1 MPESIKK
8 RATIGA
14 IWAAVDRFGIVLLQF
29 VINIVLARLLTP
41 EDFGCIGMITIFVA
55 VSQTLIDGGFGSA
68 LIQKKDAT
76 QQDFSTIF
84 YWNILFSVFLYVIL
98 FSASPSIAAFFRMPQ
113 LTDILR
119 VLGVVLLTNAFGLVQ
134 KVKLRKQLDFRK
146 IAISNI
152 GSNTIA
158 AVIAIVMAH
167 NGFGVW
173 SLVWMQLFTSVIF
186 GIFLWILAKW
196 YPSLIFSL
204 DSLKRLFGY
213 GGYLLITNVLQD
225 FCTHLQGVV
234 IGRKFSAVE
243 MGLYSQAKKMDEV
256 ACLTFPNIIV
266 QVVFPLYSELQNDL
280 NRLREL
286 LRQNTRVISFI
297 IFPLMTLLIVIA
309 DQIIVFLF
317 GEKWVD
323 AVPYFQVL
331 CIGGFFA
338 CLQNMNYYAIAAIGK
353 SGTLFRWS
361 FYKWGFLLTLLLV
374 STKFGM
380 NGVLVAM
387 VVSNIN
393 IYFINAYLV
402 HRYIGYTIVRQLR
415 DVAPMLGCSILAG
428 TLVAFTHIYTHLHF
442 IPLTFLFTTIY
453 MFVTWRCKLP
463 AIKDVRSI
471 VLTILNQK

>member
-1 MPESIKK
+1 MSESIRKK
-8 RATIGA
+8 ATIGA

-41 EDFGCIGMITIFVA
+41 GDFGCIGMITIFVA
-55 VSQTLIDGGFGSA
+55 ISQTLIDGGFGSA

-84 YWNILFSVFLYVIL
+84 YWNILFSGILYVIL
-98 FSASPSIAAFFRMPQ
+98 FFASPFIAAFFRMPA
-113 LTDILR
+113 LTDILK
-119 VLGVVLLTNAFGLVQ
+119 VLGIVLITNAFGLVQ

-146 IAISNI
+146 IAISSI
-152 GSNTIA
+152 VSNAIA
-158 AVIAIVMAH
+158 AVVAIVMAH
-167 NGFGVW
+167 HGFGVW
-173 SLVWMQLFTSVIF
+173 SLVLMQLFTSAIS
-186 GIFLWILAKW
+186 GIFLWFLAQW
-196 YPSLIFSL
+196 HPSLLFSFK
-204 DSLKRLFGY
+204 SLKGLFGY

-256 ACLTFPNIIV
+256 ACLTFPNIII

-286 LRQNTRVISFI
+286 LKQNTRVISFI
-297 IFPLMTLLIVIA
+297 IFPLMALLVVIA
-309 DQIIVFLF
+309 DQLIIFLF
-317 GEKWVD
+317 GEKWID

-353 SGTLFRWS
+353 SRTLFRWS
-361 FYKWGFLLTLLLV
+361 FYKWGFLLTLLLLG
-374 STKFGM
+374 THFGM
-380 NGVLVAM
+380 NGVLAAM
-387 VVSNIN
+387 VASNIN

-402 HRYIGYTIVRQLR
+402 HRYVGYTVMQQLR

-428 TLVAFTHIYTHLHF
+428 ASTYLAHAYTQLHF
-442 IPLTFLFTTIY
+442 IPLAILFGSIY
-453 MFVTWRCKLP
+453 MLVAYWSKLK
-463 AIKDVRSI
+463 AMKDVKSI
-471 VLTILNQK
+471 VCAVLNKR

>member
-1 MPESIKK
+1 MPESIRK
-8 RATIGA
+8 RATTGA

-68 LIQKKDAT
+68 LIQKKEAT

-84 YWNILFSVFLYVIL
+84 YWNILFSGFLYVIL
-98 FSASPSIAAFFRMPQ
+98 FFTSPFIAAFFRMPL

-119 VLGVVLLTNAFGLVQ
+119 VLGIVLITNAFGLVQ

-146 IAISNI
+146 IAIANIASNA
-152 GSNTIA
+152 IA
-158 AVIAIVMAH
+158 AAAAIGLAN

-173 SLVWMQLFTSVIF
+173 SLVLMQLFTSVIS
-186 GIFLWILAKW
+186 GIFLWVLAKW
-196 YPSLIFSL
+196 YPSLVFSVE
-204 DSLKRLFGY
+204 SLKKLFGY

-280 NRLREL
+280 TRLRGL
-286 LRQNTRVISFI
+286 LKQNTRVISFI
-297 IFPLMTLLIVIA
+297 IFPLMALLIVIA
-309 DQIIVFLF
+309 DQVIVFLF
-317 GEKWVD
+317 GEKWVG

-361 FYKWGFLLTLLLV
+361 FYKWGFLLTLLLWG
-374 STKFGM
+374 THFGM
-380 NGVLVAM
+380 SGVLVAM

-393 IYFINAYLV
+393 IYLINAYLV
-402 HRYIGYTIVRQLR
+402 QRYVGYTLVQQVR
-415 DVAPMLGCSILAG
+415 DVAPMLGCSLSAGALTYLAH
-428 TLVAFTHIYTHLHF
+428 TYTQLHF
-442 IPLTFLFTTIY
+442 IPLAILFISIY
-453 MFVTWRCKLP
+453 MYVAYRCRLH
-463 AIKDVRSI
+463 AIKDVENI
-471 VLTILNQK
+471 VRIILNRK

>member
-1 MPESIKK
+1 MLESIRKK
-8 RATIGA
+8 ATIGV

-68 LIQKKDAT
+68 LIQRKDAT

-84 YWNILFSVFLYVIL
+84 YWNILFSGFLYVIL
-98 FSASPSIAAFFRMPQ
+98 FFASPFIAAFFRMP
-113 LTDILR
+113 LLVNILR
-119 VLGVVLLTNAFGLVQ
+119 VIGIVLITNAFGLVQ

-146 IAISNI
+146 IAISSI
-152 GSNTIA
+152 ASNAIA
-158 AVIAIVMAH
+158 AAVAIVMAH

-173 SLVWMQLFTSVIF
+173 SLVLMQLLTSVIS
-186 GIFLWILAKW
+186 GILLWILARW
-196 YPSLIFSL
+196 YPSLMFSFE
-204 DSLKRLFGY
+204 SLKRLFGY

-256 ACLTFPNIIV
+256 ACLTFPNVIV

-361 FYKWGFLLTLLLV
+361 FYKWGFLLTLLLLG
-374 STKFGM
+374 TKFGM
-380 NGVLVAM
+380 TGVLVAM

-402 HRYIGYTIVRQLR
+402 HQYVGYTIVRQLR
-415 DVAPMLGCSILAG
+415 DVAPMMGCSIFAGILVWLAH
-428 TLVAFTHIYTHLHF
+428 AYTHLHF
-442 IPLTFLFTTIY
+442 IPLAILFIFTY
-453 MFVTWRCKLP
+453 MFVTYGFRLH
-463 AIKDVRSI
+463 AIKDVESI
-471 VLTILNQK
+471 VRTILNRK